1 MRRYV
6 LAPDGDRFRLDLQQ
20 VADPQPAPGEVL
32 VRVKAC
38 SLNFRDLVMLR
49 NERKLPTG
57 GRVPLSDGAGE
68 IVALGAGVRERQVG
82 ERVVADFFLRW
93 PQGPFTKAAM
103 DSAQGGAVDGMLAEL
118 VALPADAVLPIPE
131 HLSFTEAATLPC
143 AALTAWNALVTRGGL
158 VAGQSVLVLGS
169 GGVSVFALQIAH
181 ALKATVIATTS
192 TPAKVPKLTALGA
205 SYVIDTRA
213 RADWEVAAFE
223 LTGKRGV
230 DHVVEVGGV
239 GSLERSIKA
248 VAHNGHIALIGVL
261 AGAQPPGNLFSLAHK
276 NVTVSGIYVGAVT
289 HFQAMNRFLAAHRI
303 HPVIDRAFAFVD
315 AAKAYDHLASGA
327 HLGKVVITIP

>member
-6 LAPDGDRFRLDLQQ
+6 LAPDGDRFRIDLQQ
-20 VADPQPAPGEVL
+20 VADSQPGVGEVL

-38 SLNFRDLVMLR
+38 SLNYRDLIMVR
-49 NERKLPTG
+49 NDRKLPIG
-57 GRVPLSDGAGE
+57 GLVPLSDGAGE
-68 IVALGAGVRERQVG
+68 IVALGAGVRDRQVG
-82 ERVVADFFLRW
+82 ERVVADFFRRW
-93 PQGPFTKAAM
+93 STGPFSKTAM

-131 HLSFTEAATLPC
+131 HLSFSEASTLPC
-143 AALTAWNALVTRGGL
+143 AGLTAWNGLVTRGNL
-158 VAGQSVLVLGS
+158 SAGQTVLVLGS

-192 TPAKVPKLTALGA
+192 TPAKVPRLTALGA
-205 SYVIDTRA
+205 TYVIDTRA
-213 RADWEVAAFE
+213 RVDWEVAVHE
-223 LTGKRGV
+223 LTNKRGA

-248 VAHNGHIALIGVL
+248 VAHAGHIALIGVL
-261 AGAQPPGNLFSLAHK
+261 AGSQPPTNLFSLAHK
-276 NVTVSGIYVGAVT
+276 NVNVSGIYVGSVENFT
-289 HFQAMNRFLAAHRI
+289 AMNRFLAAHKIR
-303 HPVIDRAFAFVD
+303 PVIDREFGFAD
-315 AAKAYDHLASGA
+315 AAKAYDHLASGV

>member
-6 LAPDGDRFRLDLQQ
+6 FAPDGDRFRLDLQQ
-20 VADPQPAPGEVL
+20 AADPQPAAGEVL

-38 SLNFRDLVMLR
+38 SLNYRDLVMVR
-49 NERKLPTG
+49 NERKLPVG
-57 GRVPLSDGAGE
+57 GLVPLSDGAGE
-68 IVALGAGVRERQVG
+68 IVAVGPGVRDRVVG
-82 ERVVADFFLRW
+82 ERVVADFFRRW
-93 PQGPFTKAAM
+93 SHGTFSKAAM

-118 VALPADAVLPIPE
+118 VALPADIVLPIPE
-131 HLSFTEAATLPC
+131 HLSFAEAATLPC
-143 AALTAWNALVTRGGL
+143 AGLTAWNALVTRGHL
-158 VAGQSVLVLGS
+158 CAGQTVLVLGS

-192 TPAKVPKLTALGA
+192 TSSKVSKLTNLGA
-205 SYVIDTRA
+205 TYVIDTKA
-213 RADWEVAAFE
+213 RADWEVATHE

-248 VAHNGHIALIGVL
+248 VAHQGHIALIGVL
-261 AGAQPPGNLFSLAHK
+261 AGANPPTNLFSLAHK
-276 NVTVSGIYVGAVT
+276 NVNVSGIYVGSAE
-289 HFQAMNRFLAAHRI
+289 HFAAMNRFLSAHKI
-303 HPVIDRAFAFVD
+303 KPIIDREFGFAD
-315 AAKAYDHLASGA
+315 AAKAYEHLASGA

>member
-6 LAPDGDRFRLDLQQ
+6 FAPDGDRFRLDLQQ
-20 VADPQPAPGEVL
+20 VADPKAGPGEVL

-38 SLNFRDLVMLR
+38 SLNYRDLIMVR
-49 NERKLPTG
+49 NDRKLPING
-57 GRVPLSDGAGE
+57 LVPLSDGAGE
-68 IVALGAGVRERQVG
+68 IVAVGEGVLDRKTG
-82 ERVVADFFLRW
+82 ERVAADFFRRW
-93 PQGPFTKAAM
+93 PHGRFSKTAM

-118 VALPADAVLPIPE
+118 VALPADAVVTIPE
-131 HLSFTEAATLPC
+131 HLSFAEASTLPC
-143 AALTAWNALVTRGGL
+143 AGLTAWNALVTRGKL
-158 VAGQSVLVLGS
+158 SAGQSVLVLGS

-181 ALKATVIATTS
+181 AFKATVIATTS
-192 TPAKVPKLTALGA
+192 TPSKVAKLSALGA

-213 RADWEVAAFE
+213 RVDWEVAVHE
-223 LTGKRGV
+223 LTSKRGV

-248 VAHNGHIALIGVL
+248 VAHAGHIALIGVL
-261 AGAQPPGNLFSLAHK
+261 AGAQPPTNLFSLAHK
-276 NVTVSGIYVGAVT
+276 NVDVSGVYVGSVE
-289 HFQAMNRFLAAHRI
+289 HFAAMNRFLAAHKIRPI
-303 HPVIDRAFAFVD
+303 IDREFGFAD

>member
-6 LAPDGDRFRLDLQQ
+6 FAADGERFRLDLQQ
-20 VADPQPAPGEVL
+20 VADPQPGAGEVL

-38 SLNFRDLVMLR
+38 SLNYRDLVMIR

-57 GRVPLSDGAGE
+57 GLVPLSDGAGE
-68 IVALGAGVRERQVG
+68 IVALGAGVRDRQVG
-82 ERVVADFFLRW
+82 ERVVADFFRRW
-93 PQGPFTKAAM
+93 PHGAFTKTAM

-118 VALPADAVLPIPE
+118 VVLPADAVLPVPD
-131 HLSFTEAATLPC
+131 HLSFSEASTLPC
-143 AALTAWNALVTRGGL
+143 AALTAWNALVTRGDL
-158 VAGQSVLVLGS
+158 KAGQSVLVLGS

-192 TPAKVPKLTALGA
+192 TPSKVSKLTALGA
-205 SYVIDTRA
+205 TYVIDTRA
-213 RADWEVAAFE
+213 RADWEVATFE
-223 LTGKRGV
+223 LTNKRGV

-248 VAHNGHIALIGVL
+248 VAHQGHIALIGVL
-261 AGAQPPGNLFSLAHK
+261 AGGQPPTNLFSLAHK
-276 NVTVSGIYVGAVT
+276 NINVSGIYVGSVE
-289 HFQAMNRFLAAHRI
+289 HFAAMNRFLTAHKI
-303 HPVIDRAFAFVD
+303 HPVIDREFCFAD
-315 AAKAYDHLASGA
+315 AAKAYEHLASGA

>member
-6 LAPDGDRFRLDLQQ
+6 FAPDGDRFRLDLQQ
-20 VADPQPAPGEVL
+20 VADPQPGPGEVL

-38 SLNFRDLVMLR
+38 SLNYRDLIMVR
-49 NERKLPTG
+49 NDRKLPISG
-57 GRVPLSDGAGE
+57 LVPLSDGAGE
-68 IVALGAGVRERQVG
+68 IVALGEGVHERKVG
-82 ERVVADFFLRW
+82 ERVAADFFRRW
-93 PQGPFTKAAM
+93 PHGPFSKTAM

-118 VALPADAVLPIPE
+118 VALPADAVVPIPE
-131 HLSFTEAATLPC
+131 HLSYSEASTLPC
-143 AALTAWNALVTRGGL
+143 AGLTAWNALVTRGRLG
-158 VAGQSVLVLGS
+158 AGQSVLVLGS
-169 GGVSVFALQIAH
+169 GGVSIFALQIAH

-192 TPAKVPKLTALGA
+192 TPAKVPRLTALGA
-205 SYVIDTRA
+205 SYVIDTKA
-213 RADWEVAAFE
+213 RTDWEVAVFE

-248 VAHNGHIALIGVL
+248 VAHAGHIALIGVL
-261 AGAQPPGNLFSLAHK
+261 AGAQPPTNLFSLAHK
-276 NVTVSGIYVGAVT
+276 NVDVSGIYVGSVE
-289 HFQAMNRFLAAHRI
+289 HFAAMNRFLAAHKI
-303 HPVIDRAFAFVD
+303 KPVIDREFGFAD

>member
-20 VADPQPAPGEVL
+20 VADPQPGAGEVL

-38 SLNFRDLVMLR
+38 SLNYRDLVMIR

-57 GRVPLSDGAGE
+57 GLVPLSDGAGE
-68 IVALGAGVRERQVG
+68 IVAVGAGVRDRQLG
-82 ERVVADFFLRW
+82 ERVVADFFRRW
-93 PQGPFTKAAM
+93 PYGAFTKTAM

-131 HLSFTEAATLPC
+131 YLSYAEASTLPC
-143 AALTAWNALVTRGGL
+143 AALTAWNALVTRGNL
-158 VAGQSVLVLGS
+158 RAGQTVLVLGS

-192 TPAKVPKLTALGA
+192 TPSKVSKLTALGA
-205 SYVIDTRA
+205 TYVIDTRA
-213 RADWEVAAFE
+213 RVDWEVATFE
-223 LTGKRGV
+223 LTNKRGV

-248 VAHNGHIALIGVL
+248 VAHAGHIALIGVL
-261 AGAQPPGNLFSLAHK
+261 AGAQPPTNLFSLAHK
-276 NVTVSGIYVGAVT
+276 NITLSGIYVGSVE
-289 HFQAMNRFLAAHRI
+289 HFAAMNRFLAAHKI
-303 HPVIDRAFAFVD
+303 HPVIDREFGFVD
-315 AAKAYDHLASGA
+315 AAKAYEHLASGA

>member
-6 LAPDGDRFRLDLQQ
+6 LAADGDRFRLDLHQ
-20 VADPQPAPGEVL
+20 VADPQPGAGEVL

-38 SLNFRDLVMLR
+38 SLNYRDLVMIR
-49 NERKLPTG
+49 NERKLPVSG
-57 GRVPLSDGAGE
+57 LVPLSDGAGE
-68 IVALGAGVRERQVG
+68 IVALGAGVRDRQVG
-82 ERVVADFFLRW
+82 ERVVADFFRRW
-93 PQGPFTKAAM
+93 PNGVFTKTAM

-118 VALPADAVLPIPE
+118 VVLPADAVLPIPE
-131 HLSFTEAATLPC
+131 HLSFSEASTLPC

-158 VAGQSVLVLGS
+158 SAGQTVLVLGS

-192 TPAKVPKLTALGA
+192 TPTKVSKITALGA
-205 SYVIDTRA
+205 TYVIDTRA
-213 RADWEVAAFE
+213 RADWEIATFE
-223 LTGKRGV
+223 LTNKRGV

-248 VAHNGHIALIGVL
+248 VAHQGHIALIGVL
-261 AGAQPPGNLFSLAHK
+261 AGAQPPTNLFSLAHK
-276 NVTVSGIYVGAVT
+276 NITLSGIYVGSVE
-289 HFQAMNRFLAAHRI
+289 HFAAMNRFFAAHKI
-303 HPVIDRAFAFVD
+303 HPIIDREFGFAD
-315 AAKAYDHLASGA
+315 AAKAYEHLASGA

>member
-6 LAPDGDRFRLDLQQ
+6 LAPDGDRFRLDLEQ
-20 VADPQPAPGEVL
+20 VADPQPAAGEVV

-38 SLNFRDLVMLR
+38 SLNYRDLVMIR
-49 NERKLPTG
+49 NDRKLPIG
-57 GRVPLSDGAGE
+57 GLVPLSDGAGE
-68 IVALGAGVRERQVG
+68 IVAVGAGVRDRHSG
-82 ERVVADFFLRW
+82 ERVVADFFRRW
-93 PQGPFTKAAM
+93 PHGPFTKTAM

-131 HLSFTEAATLPC
+131 HLSFAEAATLPC

-158 VAGQSVLVLGS
+158 SAGQSVLVLGS
-169 GGVSVFALQIAH
+169 GGVSVFALQIAQ
-181 ALKATVIATTS
+181 AFKATVIATTS
-192 TPAKVPKLTALGA
+192 TPTKVAKLTALGA
-205 SYVIDTRA
+205 TYVIDTKA
-213 RADWEVAAFE
+213 RADWEVAALE
-223 LTGKRGV
+223 LTSKRGV

-248 VAHNGHIALIGVL
+248 VAHQGHIALIGVL

-276 NVTVSGIYVGAVT
+276 NVNVSGIYVGSVE
-289 HFQAMNRFLAAHRI
+289 HFTAMNRFLSAHRI
-303 HPVIDRAFAFVD
+303 HPVIDREFGFVD

-327 HLGKVVITIP
+327 HMGKVVVTIP